1 MSETKTEGLIY
12 KGHPLRRI
20 DNLIY
25 YGTMADPYIVMMQ
38 ILESK
43 KEMATK
49 VSLQLQS
56 TNPNVKARD
65 RVVKKGEK
73 SSLYEAMDFASIWL
87 ERALAGK

>member
-43 KEMATK
+43 KE
-49 VSLQLQS
+49 
-56 TNPNVKARD
+56 N
-65 RVVKKGEK
+65 G
-73 SSLYEAMDFASIWL
+73 LYRRSV
-87 ERALAGK
+87 ALWMYRLFF